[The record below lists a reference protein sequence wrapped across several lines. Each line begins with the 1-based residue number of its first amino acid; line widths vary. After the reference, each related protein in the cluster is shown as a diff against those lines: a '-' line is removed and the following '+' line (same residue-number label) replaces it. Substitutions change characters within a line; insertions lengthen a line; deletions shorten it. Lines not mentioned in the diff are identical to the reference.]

1 MFLPEGSQDEMG
13 TVVKNRAT
21 VFELFRRTAEKRNY
35 TEISTP
41 LVEYAD
47 TFTNEKV
54 GMKLQNMLKWF
65 DSRGQI
71 EVLRPD
77 WTTSIARALSQK
89 PFRACKWAYQGSVFR
104 MDTPGLESR
113 QVGIEMVDLPE
124 LLGEGECLFF
134 AHDFFNRLGVTGVMV
149 ELGHAGIFE
158 ELVARLNLEDGQV
171 DRLRGAMH
179 DKRKDEVFEIASLS
193 GNAKIAAELA
203 GLVDAYGPFEMIRTF
218 QERWKTEPA
227 LSDMLIHIEKLG
239 KICMAVGMEDIMI
252 DLGRVKNLPYYTGIL
267 FRGFLKQTGASCFSG
282 GRYDKLYEQFHRQTT
297 AVGIAFDAD
306 MLAEELAQEEKPEK
320 ICIIAGEETLAEAE
334 KLRAAYGGKIVDIRF
349 GPPAE
354 GEFSKVL
361 KFKNVGG
368 HWEAEEI

>member
-21 VFELFRRTAEKRNY
+21 VFEMFRRTAEKRNY

-65 DSRGQI
+65 DGRGQI

-104 MDTPGLESR
+104 MDTPGLENR

-171 DRLRGAMH
+171 DRLRGPCT
-179 DKRKDEVFEIASLS
+179 I
-193 GNAKIAAELA
+193 N
-203 GLVDAYGPFEMIRTF
+203 
-218 QERWKTEPA
+218 
-227 LSDMLIHIEKLG
+227 EKMKYSRLQ
-239 KICMAVGMEDIMI
+239 V
-252 DLGRVKNLPYYTGIL
+252 
-267 FRGFLKQTGASCFSG
+267 
-282 GRYDKLYEQFHRQTT
+282 
-297 AVGIAFDAD
+297 
-306 MLAEELAQEEKPEK
+306 
-320 ICIIAGEETLAEAE
+320 
-334 KLRAAYGGKIVDIRF
+334 
-349 GPPAE
+349 
-354 GEFSKVL
+354 
-361 KFKNVGG
+361 
-368 HWEAEEI
+368 